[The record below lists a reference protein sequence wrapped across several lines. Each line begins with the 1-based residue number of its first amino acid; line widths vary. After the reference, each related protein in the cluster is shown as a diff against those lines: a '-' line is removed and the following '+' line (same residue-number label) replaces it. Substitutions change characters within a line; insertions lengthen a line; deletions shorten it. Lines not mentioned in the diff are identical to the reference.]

1 VKPIG
6 LFLLLIFF
14 LFPWGV
20 FSQDIY
26 IPETGPVKTGGE
38 ASHRGELIRRLSEA
52 GIPFEVRPLFTEY
65 GGFGS
70 SVYVDI
76 SPETETEGGLFILAV
91 PLSSGENSEAGLPY
105 GLKTALALIQ
115 KARERN
121 LTRKILVAFLG
132 DEQSRLPP
140 DQRRNAHTGLEDL
153 LARQGNPENT
163 ALVYADFYA
172 PPEKLVIHHGGHRN
186 LTPLNLLQP
195 IPGLC
200 DFYKAP
206 FTFAV
211 KSNELYK
218 LGFVDGPLALRS
230 SLAAG
235 IPSWY
240 LGGTRDD
247 PGEAPEKSIP
257 AELLGELLLEYGCS
271 LNFLTENLDY
281 HYLIFQNFGKT
292 VFFPELTTVIIL
304 WSFNALGLLIFLI
317 YSIVLRKALIIQWKI
332 FFRYFPVILILF
344 AVLFLTLQGSELF
357 FGLLL
362 NGFFLPWDK
371 TYYGGIFFILATA
384 LILFSLIDPLFD
396 RLKIPRKA
404 NFYGNAAIILTILG
418 NLIAMFLDITFI
430 PVFIWAFLFT
440 VLAAFIPFSP
450 PLYGISFIIPL
461 QTAAI
466 LITSM
471 EGANAGFPV
480 LNYSN
485 RVWLIL
491 FIAVTSF
498 PSVLIFKRASVLSR
512 GQKKRQPRFLKPV
525 SQFILLAACMGALTL
540 YVYNR
545 SKDPAITPVR
555 RVIADTPDNPA
566 VLAVTLTDRSFLTRR
581 ILEMTIYA
589 PAEPVRFDLY
599 LDSES
604 GPQPVYAA
612 PMPFSIKE
620 TENSPRKSTLEFIL
634 GENPPNPF
642 TTNMVLPLNFSGSLR
657 VEALYTR
664 YDPSLDTG
672 PPPEG
677 DDYVLRVTR
686 TIPIRP
692 VTGQRV
698 TSESP

>member
-6 LFLLLIFF
+6 LFLFPVFF
-14 LFPWGV
+14 LFPWGI

-26 IPETGPVKTGGE
+26 SPETGFLKTGDE
-38 ASHRGELIRRLSEA
+38 ASHRGELIRLLGEG

-70 SVYVDI
+70 SIYVDI
-76 SPETETEGGLFILAV
+76 SPETETDGGLFILAI
-91 PLSSGENSEAGLPY
+91 PLDSGKNPGTGLPY

-115 KARERN
+115 KARGRD

-140 DQRRNAHTGLEDL
+140 DQRKGVHTGLEDL
-153 LARQGNPENT
+153 LSRQENPENT
-163 ALVYADFYA
+163 VLVYADFYA

-218 LGFVDGPLALRS
+218 LGFVDGPWALRS
-230 SLAAG
+230 SLASG

-240 LGGTRDD
+240 LEGTRED
-247 PGEAPEKSIP
+247 PGEALGNPIP

-304 WSFNALGLLIFLI
+304 WSFSALGLLIFLI
-317 YSIVLRKALIIQWKI
+317 YSIVLRKALIVQWKI
-332 FFRYFPVILILF
+332 FFRYFWVILILF
-344 AVLFLTLQGSELF
+344 AVLFLALQVSELF

-362 NGFFLPWDK
+362 KGFALPPDK
-371 TYYGGIFFILATA
+371 TYYGGIFFILGTA

-404 NFYGNAAIILTILG
+404 NFYGNAAVILTILG

-440 VLAAFIPFSP
+440 VLAAFIPFSL

-461 QTAAI
+461 QIAGV

-471 EGANAGFPV
+471 EGANTGFPV

-498 PSVLIFKRASVLSR
+498 PSVLIVKRASVLSG
-512 GQKKRQPRFLKPV
+512 GQRKPPFLKRV

-540 YVYNR
+540 YAYNR

-555 RVIADTPDNPA
+555 RVVVDPPDNPA
-566 VLAVTLTDRSFLTRR
+566 ILAVTLTDRSFLTRR
-581 ILEMTIYA
+581 ILEITLYA

-604 GPQPVYAA
+604 GPQSIYAA

-620 TENSPRKSTLEFIL
+620 TENSLRGSTLEFAL

-657 VEALYTR
+657 LEALYTR

-686 TIPIRP
+686 TIPIGP
-692 VTGQRV
+692 GISQRV

>member
-1 VKPIG
+1 MKPIG
-6 LFLLLIFF
+6 LFLLPVFL

-20 FSQDIY
+20 FPQDIN
-26 IPETGPVKTGGE
+26 IPRTGPLKTGDE
-38 ASHRGELIRRLSEA
+38 ASHREELIRLLGEA

-76 SPETETEGGLFILAV
+76 SPETETDGGLFILAI
-91 PLSSGENSEAGLPY
+91 PLSSGENPGTGFPY

-115 KARERN
+115 KARERD
-121 LTRKILVAFLG
+121 LPRKILVAFLG

-140 DQRRNAHTGLEDL
+140 DQRRGAHTGLKDL
-153 LARQGNPENT
+153 LARQENPENT
-163 ALVYADFYA
+163 ALVYADFYV

-200 DFYKAP
+200 DFYKVP
-206 FTFAV
+206 FIFAV

-218 LGFVDGPLALRS
+218 LGFVDGPWALRS
-230 SLAAG
+230 SLASG

-240 LGGTRDD
+240 LEGSRDD
-247 PGEAPEKSIP
+247 PGETQGESVP

-271 LNFLTENLDY
+271 LNFLAENLDY

-304 WSFNALGLLIFLI
+304 WSFSALVLLIFLI
-317 YSIVLRKALIIQWKI
+317 YSIVLRKALIIRWKI
-332 FFRYFPVILILF
+332 FFRHFWVIIVLF

-357 FGLLL
+357 FRLLL
-362 NGFFLPWDK
+362 NGFALPRDK
-371 TYYGGIFFILATA
+371 IYYGGIFFILGIA

-404 NFYGNAAIILTILG
+404 NFYGTAAIILTILG

-461 QTAAI
+461 QIVGI
-466 LITSM
+466 LIVSM
-471 EGANAGFPV
+471 EGANTGFPV

-485 RVWLIL
+485 RVWLIF
-491 FIAVTSF
+491 FIAVTSL
-498 PSVLIFKRASVLSR
+498 PSVLIFKRASVLSGR
-512 GQKKRQPRFLKPV
+512 QKKPHFLKPA

-545 SKDPAITPVR
+545 SKDPGVNPVR
-555 RVIADTPDNPA
+555 RVVVDPPDNPA
-566 VLAVTLTDRSFLTRR
+566 ILAVALTDRSFLTRR
-581 ILEMTIYA
+581 ILEITLYA

-604 GPQPVYAA
+604 GPPSIYTA
-612 PMPFSIKE
+612 PMPFSLKE
-620 TENSPRKSTLEFIL
+620 TENSLRGSTLEFIL

-642 TTNMVLPLNFSGSLR
+642 TTDIVLPLNFSGSLR
-657 VEALYTR
+657 AEALYTR

-692 VTGQRV
+692 AMSQRV